1 MLGKV
6 ITVLRRDNLDEKSRY
21 VSLRKTGNGKFDM
34 GISDELMTLLKQPL
48 IDMQDG
54 SLPFRLN
61 FRND

>member
-6 ITVLRRDNLDEKSRY
+6 ITVLRRDNLDEKSSY
-21 VSLRKTGNGKFDM
+21 VSLRKTGEGKFDM
-34 GISDELMTLLKQPL
+34 GISGELMSLLRQPL
-48 IDMQDG
+48 KDMQDG